1 MENNKLLTNN
11 ISKLFVSY
19 SIPTVLSMITFS
31 LYVLADTIFV
41 GIGAGHEALA
51 AFNIAIPI
59 FTLYSSIGLIFGVG
73 GSTTMSIFLGSGD
86 DSKNNN
92 IFSMSAYLSLLIGI
106 FISIIG
112 NMNIEFIARILGAD
126 DSIIELTKTYI
137 MPINGLAFANIFSN
151 CIQIFIRNDLNPKL
165 VTIATI
171 TSNIIN
177 IIGDYILIFIFDM
190 GILGASIPTAIAPLI
205 ACSIM
210 MLHFTKK
217 DKNIKFILKIKEYH
231 LILRCIKNGL
241 GAFFMEITSG
251 VSIYIFNL
259 HFTKKD
265 KNIKFILKIK
275 EYHLILR
282 CIKNG
287 LGAFFMEITSGVSI
301 YIFNFIIIKTVGAIG
316 VSIYAIISNIT
327 YVFKYLFMGIAQA
340 IQPII
345 SINYGANK
353 MDRVKKTLN
362 IALIVSISVSIIFY
376 IIIISV
382 SIIFYIIIFLF
393 SKQIVQLFIS
403 NSTNDILNM
412 GITALKIYFINL
424 PFSAINIILIYYF
437 QSIEQTR
444 LSSMISFL
452 RSLIFIIINIIIL
465 YKLFLLNGI
474 WSSVIFAEI
483 MTIIVI
489 FFVNKY
495 IKNKNNI

>member
-1 MENNKLLTNN
+1 MENNKLLTNSV
-11 ISKLFVSY
+11 SKLFVSY

-106 FISIIG
+106 LISIIG
-112 NMNIEFIARILGAD
+112 NMNIEFIARMLGAD
-126 DSIIELTKTYI
+126 DSIIELTKIYI
-137 MPINGLAFANIFSN
+137 IPINGLAFANIFSN

-251 VSIYIFNL
+251 I
-259 HFTKKD
+259 
-265 KNIKFILKIK
+265 
-275 EYHLILR
+275 
-282 CIKNG
+282 
-287 LGAFFMEITSGVSI
+287 SI
-301 YIFNFIIIKTVGAIG
+301 YIFNFIIIKTVGSIG

-327 YVFKYLFMGIAQA
+327 YVFKYLFMGVAQA

-353 MDRVKKTLN
+353 IDRVKKTLN

-376 IIIISV
+376 IL
-382 SIIFYIIIFLF
+382 IFLF
-393 SKQIVQLFIS
+393 SKQIVQLFII

-412 GITALKIYFINL
+412 GINALKIYFINL

-437 QSIEQTR
+437 QSIEQTK
-444 LSSMISFL
+444 LSSIISFL
-452 RSLIFIIINIIIL
+452 RSLIFIIIDIIIF

-483 MTIIVI
+483 MTIIVV

-495 IKNKNNI
+495 IKNKNKI